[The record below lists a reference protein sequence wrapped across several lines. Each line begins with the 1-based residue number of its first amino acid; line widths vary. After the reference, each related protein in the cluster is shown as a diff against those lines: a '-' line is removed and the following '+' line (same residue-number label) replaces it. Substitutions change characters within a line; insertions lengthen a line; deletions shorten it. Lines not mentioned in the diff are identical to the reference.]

1 MKSPSLVLI
10 AFLLLLELIS
20 PITISSAI
28 PVAFP
33 PVHSSKPIKIG
44 NTVNV
49 YQYYSKEPA
58 PMGVADF
65 GINQTTNGSTVVD
78 IPFIRESTQWEGKVF
93 LVSLSATSSLKQ
105 KSYRYSVSFQLNVV
119 LNYEYNGN
127 SEALWVQDVA
137 LYNTKTHEITFV
149 DNIWNLTTSTAKVA
163 GVSGNGK
170 IYGYRSTT
178 YYAYTAP
185 SSDPGNDVYLTLP
198 TTIYLLVNVTVNS
211 QGQPVIYFWYNDGY
225 GWVNYDTVTVN
236 APSSSNVYFL
246 VDGYNYTG
254 DGLFYDAELIMGGPG
269 GGSTAQMNSGT
280 LYFQLFYWNGTAF
293 HEIMHAFNFGSN
305 TAETVSNVVDQ
316 AYYNSTIEEYEA
328 ELTPGS
334 GSLGY
339 LW

>member
-1 MKSPSLVLI
+1 MKSAPLVLI

-20 PITISSAI
+20 PITISSTI
-28 PVAFP
+28 PLVFP

-65 GINQTTNGSTVVD
+65 GINQTTNGSTIVD
-78 IPFIRESTQWEGKVF
+78 IPYIVETSQWEGKVF
-93 LVSLSATSSLKQ
+93 LVSLSATSSNKNP
-105 KSYRYSVSFQLNVV
+105 SYHHSVSFQLNVV
-119 LNYEYNGN
+119 LNYEYNN
-127 SEALWVQDVA
+127 NTYALWVQDVA
-137 LYNTKTHEITFV
+137 TYNTQNNEIYFV
-149 DNIWNLTTSTAKVA
+149 DNIWNLTTSTASVT

-170 IYGYRSTT
+170 IYKYQTTT
-178 YYAYTAP
+178 YYAYVA
-185 SSDPGNDVYLTLP
+185 SSSYPGSCVYLTLP
-198 TTIYLLVNVTVNS
+198 TTIYLLVNVTTNS

-225 GWVNYDTVTVN
+225 GWVKYDTVTVN
-236 APSSSNVYFL
+236 APKSSNTYFL

-269 GGSTAQMNSGT
+269 GGSGAQMNSGT
-280 LYFQLFYWNGTAF
+280 LYFQLFYWNGISF

-316 AYYNSTIEEYEA
+316 AYYNSTIGEYDA